1 MTTTTSPYADLMPGT
16 IARALAA
23 NRDEQAHLKAQAQD
37 MEAELLRQIR
47 ETRGRTEILD
57 PDFRIAIDTASPT
70 YDHGLLVALREVL
83 TEDEWDKVFTPAF
96 TKTVDVPEKYNGSAL
111 NSIERLCGSD
121 VARII
126 GQARIPGASRL
137 VVERKG

>member
-1 MTTTTSPYADLMPGT
+1 MTATTPLPYADLMPGT

-47 ETRGRTEILD
+47 ETGGTEIPD
-57 PDFRIAIDTASPT
+57 PDFRIAIAATTPT

-83 TEDEWDKVFTPAF
+83 TDDEWEKVFTPAT
-96 TKTVDVPEKYNGSAL
+96 TKTVEVDEKYNGSGL
-111 NSIERLCGSD
+111 NSIERRFGGD

-126 GQARIPGASRL
+126 GQARIEGASRL
-137 VVERKG
+137 VVERK